1 MNDNEKVHKYR
12 VYRVLYALN
21 EKTKVYA
28 RKEWNKFA
36 MVYYMWYMEFNRV

>member
-1 MNDNEKVHKYR
+1 MNDNEKVLTYR

-28 RKEWNKFA
+28 LKQWNKFA
-36 MVYYMWYMEFNRV
+36 MVCYMSYMEFNEI